1 VKPEN
6 KRETNMEY
14 KDYYQILGLDKN
26 ASKDDIKKAYRKLAR
41 KYHPDV
47 NPEDKLAGEKFREI
61 NEAHEVLSDPEKR
74 KKYDQFG
81 SKWQQYEQSGG
92 RPEDFNWGQWQS
104 QPGSSYTY
112 RTVTPEEFEELF
124 GGAGGYSDF
133 FETLFGQAGRQRAGG
148 ASGDREFYYHTGPR
162 HGRDSE
168 HFIQVTL
175 EEAFH
180 GTTRMLQWENGRKI
194 EAKIPPGVKTGS
206 RVRLKGKGE
215 PGIGGGEP
223 GNLYLKIKVMPHN
236 RFQRDQDDLKLS
248 VPVDLFT
255 LLLGGHETITSI
267 DRTVRLDIPA
277 ETPNGRVFRLKGL
290 GMPYLKNPD
299 QRGDLYVTV
308 EAVLPK
314 HLSKKEKDLI
324 QQWKNMH

>member
-1 VKPEN
+1 
-6 KRETNMEY
+6 MEY
-14 KDYYQILGLDKN
+14 KDYYQILGLNKS
-26 ASKDDIKKAYRKLAR
+26 ASQEDIKKAYRKLAR

-47 NPEDKLAGEKFREI
+47 NPEDKAAGEKFREI

-92 RPEDFNWGQWQS
+92 KPEDFNWGQWQS

-124 GGAGGYSDF
+124 GGGGGYSDF
-133 FETLFGQAGRQRAGG
+133 FETLFGQAGGRGAGG
-148 ASGDREFYYHTGPR
+148 GPGDREFHYHARPR
-162 HGRDSE
+162 HGHDSE
-168 HFIQVTL
+168 HAIQITL

-194 EAKIPPGVKTGS
+194 EAKIPRGVKTGS

-215 PGIGGGEP
+215 PGTGGGEP
-223 GNLYLKIKVMPHN
+223 GNLYLKIKVISHD
-236 RFQRDQDDLKLS
+236 RFQCDEDDLKLI

-255 LLLGGHETITSI
+255 LLLGGHETISSI
-267 DRTVRLDIPA
+267 DRSVRLDIPA

-290 GMPYLKNPD
+290 GMPNLKNPE

-314 HLSKKEKDLI
+314 HLSKKERDLV
-324 QQWKNMH
+324 QQWRNIH

>member
-1 VKPEN
+1 
-6 KRETNMEY
+6 MEY
-14 KDYYQILGLDKN
+14 KDYYQILGVDKS

-41 KYHPDV
+41 EYHPDV
-47 NPEDKLAGEKFREI
+47 NPENKIAGEKFREI

-74 KKYDQFG
+74 KKYDQLG

-133 FETLFGQAGRQRAGG
+133 FETLFGQAGRRATGG
-148 ASGDREFYYHTGPR
+148 ASGDREFYYHTRPR

-168 HFIQVTL
+168 HPIQITI

-180 GTTRMLQWENGRKI
+180 GTTRILQWENGRKI
-194 EAKIPPGVKTGS
+194 EAKIPRGVKTGS

-215 PGIGGGEP
+215 PGSGGGEP
-223 GNLYLKIKVMPHN
+223 GNLYLKINVMPHD
-236 RFQRDQDDLKLS
+236 RFQRDEDDLKLS
-248 VPVDLFT
+248 IPVDLFT
-255 LLLGGHETITSI
+255 LLLGGHETIASI

-277 ETPNGRVFRLKGL
+277 ETPNGRVFRLKGV
-290 GMPYLKNPD
+290 GMPNLKNPD

-308 EAVLPK
+308 EAALPK
-314 HLSKKEKDLI
+314 HLSEKEKNLV

>member
-1 VKPEN
+1 
-6 KRETNMEY
+6 MEY
-14 KDYYQILGLDKN
+14 KDYYQILGINKSAN
-26 ASKDDIKKAYRKLAR
+26 QDDIKKAYRKLAR

-47 NPEDKLAGEKFREI
+47 NPEDKAAGEKFREI

-74 KKYDQFG
+74 EKYDRLG

-92 RPEDFNWGQWQS
+92 KPEDFNWGQWQS

-112 RTVTPEEFEELF
+112 RTVTPEEFQELF

-133 FETLFGQAGRQRAGG
+133 FETLFGQAGRRGAGG
-148 ASGDREFYYHTGPR
+148 ASTDREFYYQPPPR
-162 HGRDSE
+162 HGRDTE
-168 HFIQVTL
+168 HSVQITL

-215 PGIGGGEP
+215 PGSGGGEP
-223 GNLYLKIKVMPHN
+223 GHLYLIIRVMPHG
-236 RFQRDQDDLKLS
+236 RFQRDEDDLKLS
-248 VPVDLFT
+248 MPVDLFT
-255 LLLGGHETITSI
+255 LLLGGRETIAGI

-290 GMPYLKNPD
+290 GMPNMKNPD
-299 QRGDLYVTV
+299 QRGDLYVTL

-314 HLSKKEKDLI
+314 HLSKKEKDLV